1 MANPSKARGTKFESA
16 CADYFRSA
24 GFSECYRMA
33 DGGEHDA
40 GDLGGLPQV
49 AAECRDRARLDLAG
63 NVADANRRALEKD
76 VPFGVTIMKKRGA
89 SIADAYVACDL
100 ETFTRILHAL
110 NG

>member
-1 MANPSKARGTKFESA
+1 MANPSKARGTRFEVA
-16 CADYFRSA
+16 CADYLRSA
-24 GFSECYRMA
+24 GFPECFRMA

-63 NVADANRRALEKD
+63 NVADANRRAIEKG

-89 SIADAYVACDL
+89 PVADAYVACDL
-100 ETFTRILHAL
+100 QTFARLLHAL
-110 NG
+110 ND

>member
-1 MANPSKARGTKFESA
+1 MANPSKARGTKFETL
-16 CADYFRSA
+16 CADYLRSA
-24 GFSECYRMA
+24 GFSDCYRMA
-33 DGGEHDA
+33 DGGEHDC

-63 NVADANRRALEKD
+63 NVADANRRAIEKG
-76 VPFGVTIMKKRGA
+76 VPFGLTIMKKRGA
-89 SIADAYVACDL
+89 PIADAYVACDL